1 MPDRI
6 PESMSEY
13 MAERI
18 SENIYMCV
26 CIPTNIHNILPDGMS
41 ETSSEQCDRAGIT
54 RRM

>member
-18 SENIYMCV
+18 SEYIYMCV
-26 CIPTNIHNILPDGMS
+26 CISTNVHNVLPHGMS
-41 ETSSEQCDRAGIT
+41 ETISEQGDRAGIA